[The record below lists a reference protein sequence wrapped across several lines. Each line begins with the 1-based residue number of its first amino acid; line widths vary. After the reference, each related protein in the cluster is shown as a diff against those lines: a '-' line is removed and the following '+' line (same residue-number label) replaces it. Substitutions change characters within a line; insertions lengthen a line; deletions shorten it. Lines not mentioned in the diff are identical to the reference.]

1 MRLGEIIKEGVRLKD
16 NSNSKNQKSNTQIS
30 NNFLVLL
37 IVAAI
42 LFSVIGTWISLTRL
56 SPLTG
61 YLGAQQG
68 IVNVTVNSTVAFS
81 FQNSLNYINFSR
93 LNPND
98 KDNTEDGSPPP
109 INITNDG
116 NSIINISVSAAT
128 LYQSAALATFYYQ
141 AACGNTTFDGNCSK
155 KSNTT
160 LPTYTNLLGNSFVI
174 IAYLDFDSS
183 NDTNSFHVNTSV
195 PPNEPA
201 GQRESILTFTAT
213 CTNHC
218 LP

>member
-61 YLGAQQG
+61 FLGATQAV
-68 IVNVTVNSTVAFS
+68 VNVTVNSTVTFTIS
-81 FQNSLNYINFSR
+81 PNSTNFSR

-98 KDNTEDGSPPP
+98 KDDTTDGSPAPM
-109 INITNDG
+109 NITNNG
-116 NSIINISVSAAT
+116 NSIINISVSAGDA
-128 LYQSAALATFYYQ
+128 LYDSAALGTFYFQ
-141 AACGNTTFDGNCSK
+141 ICCANSTFDGNVSL

-160 LPTYTNLLGNSFVI
+160 CPSYVNVVSSSFVI
-174 IAYLDFDSS
+174 CPYLDFDNS
-183 NDTNSFHVNTSV
+183 NDTNVININTSV
-195 PPNEPA
+195 PSAEPA
-201 GQRESILTFTAT
+201 GLKESILTFTAT